1 MTQND
6 VNKIINIIKANFVQ
20 KKDNQN
26 SLITENQATVIS
38 SIIEKYIADE
48 EIAPETHSPADA
60 LTQQQ
65 VDALVALITPSSS
78 LNTGSNDPF
87 GDGSLIHL
95 YKMNTTIRDEINGA
109 HMSVASGSEAY
120 EAGKFNEARKYDNS
134 HDVFSPQAGIK
145 ALSFW
150 VKASDGITSTPFG
163 ILSTSRYTVF
173 DDGTGVGNYTNFDT
187 TYFNDTWNHI
197 VVNVDSNKEV
207 YLNGAPVSIAGTSSN
222 SGDARSWC
230 FGADVYGATVGTK
243 LVGDIDQVMLFNRN
257 LTQDEVTALYEVENE
272 PDSSLNAG
280 NANTELLANP
290 TFSIDSGNEFDLW
303 IRNTFLD
310 GAVVDPPESVVGQSE
325 NTIGIYASSAVDNST
340 DEHIYTNH
348 IIQTLTTNIPAGTHE
363 CAVRIDAGT
372 LNVGYNNVVTSVEV
386 KAIYAD
392 DTTDSVVLI
401 ENTETATELAV
412 AGDIVKDMS
421 FAQEVKR
428 IEFLVKVWNHANGS
442 ISGGAIVTQDSFV
455 TISAV
460 SIKVKD

>member
-20 KKDNQN
+20 KKDHQS

-65 VDALVALITPSSS
+65 VDALVAL
-78 LNTGSNDPF
+78 L
-87 GDGSLIHL
+87 
-95 YKMNTTIRDEINGA
+95 A
-109 HMSVASGSEAY
+109 
-120 EAGKFNEARKYDNS
+120 
-134 HDVFSPQAGIK
+134 Q
-145 ALSFW
+145 
-150 VKASDGITSTPFG
+150 
-163 ILSTSRYTVF
+163 
-173 DDGTGVGNYTNFDT
+173 
-187 TYFNDTWNHI
+187 
-197 VVNVDSNKEV
+197 
-207 YLNGAPVSIAGTSSN
+207 
-222 SGDARSWC
+222 
-230 FGADVYGATVGTK
+230 
-243 LVGDIDQVMLFNRN
+243 
-257 LTQDEVTALYEVENE
+257 
-272 PDSSLNAG
+272 DSSLNAG

-290 TFSIDSGNEFDLW
+290 TFSIDSGSEFDLW
-303 IRNTFLD
+303 ARNTFLD
-310 GAVVDPPESVVGQSE
+310 GATLGTAESVVGQSE

-348 IIQTLTTNIPAGTHE
+348 IIQALTTNIPAGTYE
-363 CAVRIDAGT
+363 CGVRIDSGT
-372 LNVGYNNVVTSVEV
+372 LNVGYNNVVSSVEV
-386 KAIYAD
+386 KAIYTD

-412 AGDIVKDMS
+412 AGDIIKDMS

-428 IEFLVKVWNHANGS
+428 VEFLVKVWNHANGS

-460 SIKVKD
+460 SVKVKD